1 MSDKRN
7 NDLQSGPREPN
18 GDEEIID
25 LVEELPQEDPRDPLS
40 DLERRLLDLDDPA
53 PEAGGKP
60 VDLPDL
66 ADLGSFD
73 FEEELDE
80 LSAAAEA
87 DFGSDP
93 SSTSAEVDN
102 RPSLHGN
109 QIEEISEFDE
119 QLLNAEDILDVE
131 DILSETLPSEKREAT
146 PDTDE
151 ELELIDVEED
161 EADDEIIWFD
171 DLDKEAPEPEPS
183 TTDAAP
189 EETDFDWGADAGGD
203 PSALDLFA
211 ANVESA
217 LPEPNP
223 GPALALAGAGAVTA
237 AAAAAVLPPPLEPA
251 PAVSPPAAESASPAA
266 VPGLSPAEI
275 EAAVERVIERKL
287 GSAIESTIRQA
298 IENAISKEIER
309 LKRLLI
315 EDDDRGPAA

>member
-7 NDLQSGPREPN
+7 HDPQSGPEDPS
-18 GDEEIID
+18 GEEEIID
-25 LVEELPQEDPRDPLS
+25 LVEELPLEEDSRAPLS
-40 DLERRLLDLDDPA
+40 DLERKLLDLDAPA
-53 PEAGGKP
+53 PGAGGNP

-66 ADLGSFD
+66 ADLSSFD

-87 DFGSDP
+87 D
-93 SSTSAEVDN
+93 N
-102 RPSLHGN
+102 RPNLHGS

-119 QLLNAEDILDVE
+119 QLLDTKDILDVE
-131 DILSETLPSEKREAT
+131 EILSETLPSEKRDAAPE
-146 PDTDE
+146 TDDD
-151 ELELIDVEED
+151 LELIDVEED

-171 DLDKEAPEPEPS
+171 DLDKEALEPEPS

-189 EETDFDWGADAGGD
+189 EATDFDGGADAGVH
-203 PSALDLFA
+203 PSAVDLFT

-217 LPEPNP
+217 LPEPDP
-223 GPALALAGAGAVTA
+223 GPALALAGAA
-237 AAAAAVLPPPLEPA
+237 AAAAAVPPPPKPA
-251 PAVSPPAAESASPAA
+251 PLVFPPAAENAGPAA
-266 VPGLSPAEI
+266 VSSLSPAEL
-275 EAAVERVIERKL
+275 EAAVERVLERKL

-298 IENAISKEIER
+298 IENAVSKEIER